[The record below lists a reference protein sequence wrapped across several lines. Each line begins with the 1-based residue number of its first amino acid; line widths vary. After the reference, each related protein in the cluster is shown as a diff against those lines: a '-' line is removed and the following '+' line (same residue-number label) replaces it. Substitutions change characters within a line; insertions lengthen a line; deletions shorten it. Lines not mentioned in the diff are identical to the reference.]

1 MEETQGLVPGDSTAY
16 QIMAEG
22 LSTLAEE
29 RLTPGMN
36 RSLVHSFIHS
46 PVSSCSVPDT
56 ALSSICSAHTLH
68 DALPQFPPP
77 LTCRVSLEAAA

>member
-36 RSLVHSFIHS
+36 RSLVHSFIR
-46 PVSSCSVPDT
+46 P
-56 ALSSICSAHTLH
+56 
-68 DALPQFPPP
+68 
-77 LTCRVSLEAAA
+77 